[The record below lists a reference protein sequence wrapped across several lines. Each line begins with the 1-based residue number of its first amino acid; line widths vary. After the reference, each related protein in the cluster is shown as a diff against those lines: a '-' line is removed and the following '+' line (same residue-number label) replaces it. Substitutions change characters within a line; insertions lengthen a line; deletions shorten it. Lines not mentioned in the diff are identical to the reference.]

1 MKVLVVDDDVV
12 SRMVLMHLVD
22 SCGSFEILEAED
34 GADAWRQLEQGLRPA
49 ICFCDLRMPRLS
61 GMELLQRVRAEPAFD
76 GMPFVLVTSANDDD
90 TVQSADK
97 AGAAGFIVKPFQ
109 AEQVR
114 QHLAPLLA
122 PAGEARAS
130 APEVLYQAEAPAATL
145 QRLGINHERLLVYLD
160 GFHKQLD
167 AAGGDIGALLARGEQ
182 REAQLRLERL
192 RAGCVTLGLGGAAA
206 ALQALAPAAGAA
218 GAAAAAAPA
227 PLASAAVQ
235 AALAGVVRAV
245 LQQSAEVRQ
254 AGAA

>member
-61 GMELLQRVRAEPAFD
+61 GMELLQRVRAAPAFD

-90 TVQSADK
+90 TVQLADK

-122 PAGEARAS
+122 PAGGARAS

-160 GFHKQLD
+160 GFRKQLD

-182 REAQLRLERL
+182 RDAQLRLERL
-192 RAGCVTLGLGGAAA
+192 RAGCATLGLGGAAA
-206 ALQALAPAAGAA
+206 ALQALAPAAGVAGAA
-218 GAAAAAAPA
+218 GAAT
-227 PLASAAVQ
+227 PLDGAAVQ